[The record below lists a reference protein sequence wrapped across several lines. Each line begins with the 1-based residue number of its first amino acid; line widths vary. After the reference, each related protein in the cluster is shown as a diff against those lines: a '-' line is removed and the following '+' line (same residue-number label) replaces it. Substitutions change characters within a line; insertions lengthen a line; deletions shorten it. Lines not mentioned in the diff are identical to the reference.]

1 MTAGT
6 RQAGWH
12 GWPATGGGESEW
24 TDLTYRIS
32 VEVPR
37 LAKFAAPSIEKISS
51 IAEHACS
58 VTRLDIVCHT
68 GTHVDAPCH
77 FIPGAPGVDEIPL
90 QRLHGPAV
98 VVRVDVGAGGEV
110 GVDDLARSGPAAGDI
125 VILDTGW
132 WRGGGGDGDH
142 PCLSEDAARWLVERG
157 VKLLATDL
165 PTPDLAISRRVDD
178 FDWPVH
184 RILLGRGVLIAENLT
199 NLGGL
204 APRVDAMLMPLPIAG
219 SDGSPVRA
227 LARSANRG

>member
-1 MTAGT
+1 MTAAA
-6 RQAGWH
+6 RRSGWH
-12 GWPATGGGESEW
+12 GWPSPSGGESEW

-32 VEVPR
+32 ADVPR
-37 LAKFAAPSIEKISS
+37 LRKFAAPSIEKVSS
-51 IAEHACS
+51 IPEHGSS

-98 VVRVDVGAGGEV
+98 VVHTHVGAGSEV
-110 GVDDLARSGPAAGDI
+110 RVDDLARSGAAAGDI
-125 VILDTGW
+125 MILDTGW

-142 PCLSEDAARWLVERG
+142 PCLAEDAARWLAERG

-165 PTPDLAISRRVDD
+165 PTPDLAMSRRPED

-184 RILLGRGVLIAENLT
+184 RILLGHGVLIAENLT

-204 APRVDAMLMPLPIAG
+204 APRVEAMLMPLPIAG
-219 SDGSPVRA
+219 SDGAPVRA
-227 LARSANRG
+227 LARSVDRG

>member
-1 MTAGT
+1 MRASAG
-6 RQAGWH
+6 RSAWH
-12 GWPATGGGESEW
+12 GWSSPDGGVAEW
-24 TDLTYRIS
+24 TDLTFRIS
-32 VEVPR
+32 ADVPR
-37 LAKFAAPSIEKISS
+37 LRKFSAPLIEKVAS
-51 IAEHACS
+51 IPDDPAS

-98 VVRVDVGAGGEV
+98 VVHAHVGAGGEV
-110 GVDDLARSGPAAGDI
+110 RADDLSRSGAAAGDI

-132 WRGGGGDGDH
+132 WRGGGGEGDH
-142 PCLSEDAARWLVERG
+142 PYLTEDAARWLVERR

-165 PTPDLAISRRVDD
+165 PTPDLAVARRGDD

-184 RILLGRGVLIAENLT
+184 RILLGHGVLIAENLT

-204 APRVDAMLMPLPIAG
+204 PPRVEAMLVPLPIAG

-227 LARSANRG
+227 LARAVDRG